1 MKPLGHQ
8 PALDGLR
15 GLAISLVMLL
25 HAQPFIGSAVG
36 KGGFLGVDLFFVLS
50 GFLITRLLLERRHVE
65 TTLWPFYR
73 RRAVRLLPA
82 ILFFLTVASAFYAVT
97 APSLLGEVVRS
108 GGIVLAYVTNW
119 FQLGGSDAVLPT
131 MSHLWSLA
139 IEEQFYIVWPVVL
152 MAVLKR
158 GVSPRRLAALLAVV
172 VVMVGVW
179 KAVVFSS
186 APMDAYFRTD
196 TRADALLIGCILA
209 LTRPTFD
216 RFSRETASIIGSTAM
231 ALFLAA
237 ALAVEGR
244 ILFLGGFSVVA
255 LLAAVVITAALD
267 PRWSAGPILRT
278 APLTTLGRMSY
289 SLYLWHFPM
298 FELVRES
305 HPGTGVAQLGLALAA
320 SFAAAAI
327 SYRFVEQPCLRWKSR
342 IDARSTRPPP
352 RPGDTVTAPVA
363 A

>member
-1 MKPLGHQ
+1 M
-8 PALDGLR
+8 
-15 GLAISLVMLL
+15 
-25 HAQPFIGSAVG
+25 
-36 KGGFLGVDLFFVLS
+36 
-50 GFLITRLLLERRHVE
+50 
-65 TTLWPFYR
+65 
-73 RRAVRLLPA
+73 
-82 ILFFLTVASAFYAVT
+82 T